1 MENKQI
7 VLKVNI
13 NRAGYRDKKN
23 AIENMSFTLQSG
35 ELIGLI
41 GSNGAGKS
49 TTIKA
54 ILGLL
59 QDWEGEVAFGTEST
73 TYAYIPEQT
82 IYYDELTLWEHMEL
96 AAVASGIRDE
106 EMVEH
111 GNTLLEIFRMAEH
124 KHFLPS
130 SFSKGMQQKLMI
142 ILAFLRKPDVYIVD
156 EPFVGLDP
164 MAMKDFLRLLDK
176 EQQRGAGILMS
187 THILDTAEKICTRFL
202 LVENSQLIAQG
213 TLKDIQERCA
223 SQSSASQASLLDCY
237 YSLVESK
244 ERI

>member
-73 TYAYIPEQT
+73 TYAYIPEQP
-82 IYYDELTLWEHMEL
+82 IYYDELTLWEHM
-96 AAVASGIRDE
+96 
-106 EMVEH
+106 
-111 GNTLLEIFRMAEH
+111 
-124 KHFLPS
+124 
-130 SFSKGMQQKLMI
+130 
-142 ILAFLRKPDVYIVD
+142 
-156 EPFVGLDP
+156 
-164 MAMKDFLRLLDK
+164 
-176 EQQRGAGILMS
+176 
-187 THILDTAEKICTRFL
+187 
-202 LVENSQLIAQG
+202 
-213 TLKDIQERCA
+213 
-223 SQSSASQASLLDCY
+223 
-237 YSLVESK
+237 
-244 ERI
+244 